1 MIPTPI
7 PILPEYFVIL
17 VDCGHPE
24 SRGNVDKKKT
34 AAVNKRPLWQ
44 PLRWR
49 KNKKQRQKKEACKE
63 SFEEWERG
71 EWSKTHRSVIESQW
85 TLLEEFMRI
94 LQ

>member
-34 AAVNKRPLWQ
+34 AAVNKRPL
-44 PLRWR
+44 
-49 KNKKQRQKKEACKE
+49 
-63 SFEEWERG
+63 
-71 EWSKTHRSVIESQW
+71 
-85 TLLEEFMRI
+85 
-94 LQ
+94 